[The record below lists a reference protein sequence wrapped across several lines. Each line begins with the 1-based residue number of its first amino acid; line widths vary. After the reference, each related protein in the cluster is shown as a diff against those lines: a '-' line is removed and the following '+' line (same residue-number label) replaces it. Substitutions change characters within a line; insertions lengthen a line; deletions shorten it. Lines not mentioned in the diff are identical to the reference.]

1 MTGDVLITL
10 WCLLLSLELH
20 RCDRPPFCMDS
31 CIIVNDAHA
40 DNDIG
45 DEEKIGLF
53 LVGRFSLDGHLN
65 FSGFMRIIKIHPIA
79 IYVINQRA
87 KNLAQSS

>member
-40 DNDIG
+40 DNDVG
-45 DEEKIGLF
+45 DEEKIALF
-53 LVGRFSLDGHLN
+53 FGR
-65 FSGFMRIIKIHPIA
+65 K
-79 IYVINQRA
+79 V
-87 KNLAQSS
+87 